1 MDNNEKELMDQLR
14 QIVEAEDARLT
25 EESHQEAR
33 TVSKGLFA
41 ELDKEFSD
49 STDSV
54 LLYVTSVDGDEALEA
69 AKDAKH
75 LSTTDAKSPDELLQ
89 KLKDGEAKAAKCSM
103 AMPPVPREKLL
114 EIIQEQEAV
123 MLLHGWANPMAL
135 VCRVVNDDGS
145 VLKAMAL
152 PSDLAY
158 EWTTAD
164 GKSEYRH
171 TTYDQPIPEPE
182 EFGGKENMEMI
193 QHLVTAAQQ
202 PRQLKRDFPDA
213 FEALM
218 RETVRNMKRKMREQ
232 CIDPEDLD

>member
-25 EESHQEAR
+25 EESHDEAR
-33 TVSKGLFA
+33 IVSKGLFA

-54 LLYVTSVDGDEALEA
+54 LLYVANVDGDEALEA

-75 LSTTDAKSPDELLQ
+75 LSTTNAETVEELLQ
-89 KLKDGEAKAAKCSM
+89 KLKEGEAKAARCSL

-123 MLLHGWANPMAL
+123 MLLHGWADPMAL
-135 VCRVVNDDGS
+135 ACRVVNDDGS
-145 VLKAMAL
+145 VLKAISL
-152 PSDLAY
+152 PNDLAY

-182 EFGGKENMEMI
+182 DFGGEGNMEMI

-202 PRQLKRDFPDA
+202 PRQLKRNFPDA
-213 FEALM
+213 FDALM
-218 RETVRNMKRKMREQ
+218 KQVVQSMKDKMRERG
-232 CIDPEDLD
+232 IDPDSLG